1 MSNTSVDNLIEAIN
15 EPDASR
21 ARELIEEV
29 GDEYDELS
37 VEEEKRVRQ
46 AILLRGDDS
55 LSEAED
61 EQLEQLISSSTK
73 AEVKRGAFLLRAAT
87 AVLKIEQDSEPDDT
101 INEAVTELKQ
111 ADEDLEQQKENTEQ
125 VIQES
130 KISPSIELI
139 KAKLDTSTIPVERST
154 QLIVTVA
161 NVGDESAK
169 SVELTIE
176 TNNGLTIA
184 KSSETLD
191 SISGGGS
198 QTRTYEVNGDD
209 TGEQQIRVDVS
220 SKNAGSDANSVTL
233 SVEEANE
240 PSVEDYVN
248 QDGLVRLT
256 GLREAIADWRESTVS
271 DELLQEVTAAW
282 RAQETVI

>member
-46 AILLRGDDS
+46 AILLRGGDS

-61 EQLEQLISSSTK
+61 EQLEQLVSSSTN
-73 AEVKRGAFLLRAAT
+73 AEVKRGAFLLRAVT
-87 AVLKIEQDSEPDDT
+87 AVLKIEQDSESDDT

-125 VIQES
+125 VIEDS
-130 KISPSIELI
+130 KIPPSIELI
-139 KAKLDTSTIPVERST
+139 KAQLDTSTITVGRST
-154 QLIVTVA
+154 QLVVTVA
-161 NVGDESAK
+161 NVGDESAE

-184 KSSETLD
+184 KSSETFG
-191 SISGGGS
+191 SISGGGN

-209 TGEQQIRVDVS
+209 TGEQQIRVDVIS
-220 SKNAGSDANSVTL
+220 ENAGSDANSVTL

-240 PSVEDYVN
+240 PSVENYVN

-256 GLREAIADWRESTVS
+256 GLREAITDWRESTIP
-271 DELLQEVTAAW
+271 DELLREVTAAW
-282 RAQETVI
+282 RAQETVS

>member
-87 AVLKIEQDSEPDDT
+87 AVLKIEQDSGPDDT

-139 KAKLDTSTIPVERST
+139 KAKLDTSTIPVGRST

-191 SISGGGS
+191 SISDGGS

>member
-15 EPDASR
+15 EQDASR

-61 EQLEQLISSSTK
+61 EQLEQLVSSSTN
-73 AEVKRGAFLLRAAT
+73 AEVKRGAFLLRAVT
-87 AVLKIEQDSEPDDT
+87 AVLKIEQDSESDDT

-125 VIQES
+125 VIEDS
-130 KISPSIELI
+130 KIPPSIELI
-139 KAKLDTSTIPVERST
+139 KAQLDTSTITVGRST
-154 QLIVTVA
+154 QLVVTVA
-161 NVGDESAK
+161 NVGDESAE

-176 TNNGLTIA
+176 TNNGLTIS
-184 KSSETLD
+184 KSSETFG
-191 SISGGGS
+191 SISGGGN

-209 TGEQQIRVDVS
+209 TGEQQIRVDVIS
-220 SKNAGSDANSVTL
+220 ENAGSDANSATL

-240 PSVEDYVN
+240 PSVENYVN

-256 GLREAIADWRESTVS
+256 GLREAITDWRESTIP
-271 DELLQEVTAAW
+271 DELLREVTAAW
-282 RAQETVI
+282 RAQETVS